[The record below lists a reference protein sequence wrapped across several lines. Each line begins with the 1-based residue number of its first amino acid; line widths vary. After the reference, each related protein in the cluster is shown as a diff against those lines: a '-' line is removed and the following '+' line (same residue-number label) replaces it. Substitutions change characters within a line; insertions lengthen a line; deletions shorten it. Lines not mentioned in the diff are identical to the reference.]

1 LSSTRDKVFV
11 YKQEKVKEMNKK
23 WIWIISGVVVVVVAP
38 LGLKKAGIIGKDDAT
53 KVATEKV
60 VKRDITEVV
69 TASGKV
75 YPELEVKISPDISGE
90 IVQLEVLEGD
100 SVTKGQLLAMIYAD
114 IYATQRDQASA
125 VVNQQLAQV
134 ENASASLGSF
144 KARLDQAERQYIR
157 QKQLFQE
164 KVISKLEYEQA
175 ENGFLTAK
183 ADYSAAQQ
191 SVKSGRAGVASAQAS
206 LSRANKDLGRTSV
219 FAPMSGIVSLLN
231 VKKGERVVGN
241 SMMAGTEM
249 MRIAD
254 MRIIEVRVD
263 VGEND
268 IPKVAI
274 GDTALVEVD
283 AYNKRKFKGLVTQIS
298 STSRGTGGAISTSSS
313 DATNYEVRIRLLQ
326 SSYQDLLDPTNTRS
340 FPFRP
345 GMSANADIQTNTHSN
360 VIAVPINAVTT
371 REKSDTAAV
380 GSKDMVKKKDDKPAE
395 GGGDEPA
402 VKNVDELDEVV
413 FVLQKDGTV
422 KRVKVKTTIQDINY
436 IEILD
441 GIKVGDE
448 VIVGPYTVVSKTLRP
463 GMKVT
468 VVKKEELFEVKK

>member
-1 LSSTRDKVFV
+1 
-11 YKQEKVKEMNKK
+11 MNKK
-23 WIWIISGVVVVVVAP
+23 WIWIISGVVVLVVAL
-38 LGLKKAGIIGKDDAT
+38 LGLKKAGIIGKEEAT
-53 KVATEKV
+53 KVAVEKV
-60 VKRDITEVV
+60 IKRNITEVV

-75 YPELEVKISPDISGE
+75 YPELEVKISPDVSGE

-125 VVNQQLAQV
+125 VVTQQQAQV
-134 ENASASLGSF
+134 ENANASLGSF
-144 KARLDQAERQYIR
+144 KARLDQAERQYER

-175 ENGFLTAK
+175 ENAFLTSK
-183 ADYSAAQQ
+183 ADYNAAQQ
-191 SVKSGRAGVASAQAS
+191 SIKSGKAAVASAQAS

-219 FAPMSGIVSLLN
+219 YAPMSGIVSLLN

-254 MRIIEVRVD
+254 MRVIEVRVD

-268 IPKVAI
+268 IPKVTI

-298 STSRGTGGAISTSSS
+298 STSRGTGGAITTSAN

-326 SSYQDLLDPTNTRS
+326 SSYQDLLDPNNPRS

-371 REKSDTAAV
+371 RDKSDTASV
-380 GSKDMVKKKDDKPAE
+380 GSKEVVKKKDEKPAE
-395 GGGDEPA
+395 EGAEQA
-402 VKNVDELDEVV
+402 TVKNVDELDEVV

-422 KRVKVKTTIQDINY
+422 KRVKVKTDIQDINY
-436 IEILD
+436 IEIKD
-441 GIKVGDE
+441 GIKEGDE
-448 VIVGPYTVVSKTLRP
+448 VIIGPYTVVSKTLRQ
-463 GMKVT
+463 GMKVK
-468 VVKKEELFEVKK
+468 VVKKEELFEEKK